1 MNQPTVERDAVLAAG
16 DAIAA
21 DLLSQLQ
28 PMRFA
33 EAINERER
41 TEAFRLRYRA
51 IAELGLASLQEYP
64 HGLDC
69 DDLDADATQIVGWDG
84 ETAVATLRIVQRSD
98 GRALPVESA
107 FSLDLASV
115 EPVVEWGRL
124 VVDPNYRGDGQ
135 SVLLGL
141 AARAWISMRSL
152 GFTTAVGATSKQ
164 IIALLEGIGFAI
176 TVLGPARMYLGA
188 ERYPILCEAR
198 ASVTRLERHLS
209 APGEPHD
216 Q

>member
-1 MNQPTVERDAVLAAG
+1 MNHSTAERDAVLAAG

-33 EAINERER
+33 EATNERER
-41 TEAFRLRYRA
+41 DEAFRLRYRA

-84 ETAVATLRIVQRSD
+84 ETAVATLRILQRSD

>member
-1 MNQPTVERDAVLAAG
+1 MNQPTVERDATLAAA
-16 DAIAA
+16 DALAA

-28 PMRFA
+28 PMRFV
-33 EAINERER
+33 EAVNERER
-41 TEAFRLRYRA
+41 EEAFRLRYRA

-64 HGLDC
+64 DGLDC
-69 DDLDADATQIVGWDG
+69 DELDADAMQILGWDG
-84 ETAVATLRIVQRSD
+84 DTAVATLRIVQRSD

-107 FSLDLASV
+107 FSLDLGSVAS
-115 EPVVEWGRL
+115 VVEWGRL
-124 VVDPNYRGDGQ
+124 VVDPNYRGDGH

-141 AARAWISMRSL
+141 AARAWLSMRSL
-152 GFTTAVGATSKQ
+152 GYTTAVGATSKQ
-164 IIALLEGIGFAI
+164 IISLLEGIGFAI

-198 ASVTRLERHLS
+198 TSVTRLERHVRANS
-209 APGEPHD
+209 EAGN

>member
-1 MNQPTVERDAVLAAG
+1 MNPPTMERDAVLAAG

-33 EAINERER
+33 EATNERER
-41 TEAFRLRYRA
+41 EAAFRLRYRA

-64 HGLDC
+64 DGLDC

-84 ETAVATLRIVQRSD
+84 ETPVATLRIVQRSD
-98 GRALPVESA
+98 GRALPVEVA
-107 FSLDLASV
+107 FNLDLGSGAS
-115 EPVVEWGRL
+115 VVEWGRL
-124 VVDPNYRGDGQ
+124 VVDPNYRGDGH

-141 AARAWISMRSL
+141 AARAWVSMRSL
-152 GFTTAVGATSKQ
+152 GYSTALGATSKE
-164 IIALLEGIGFAI
+164 IIGLLEGIGFAI

-198 ASVTRLERHLS
+198 TSVPRLERHLS
-209 APGEPHD
+209 APGEPRD